1 MAFYGSERPV
11 MADLIVDGASEE
23 DMRQRYG
30 DRCRKSR
37 IIDGAYEVEGFFP
50 DLGSGGKWL
59 FFTAAPLMDDEKR
72 ITGAIETLQDVTE
85 RKRAEEALRQSE
97 KRYRTLLDFAP
108 YPIVVF
114 TLDGK
119 VSYLNPAFSEV
130 FGWTLDDLEGSPIPY
145 VPRGL
150 EHETT
155 QKIKELFKNKVIL
168 REETKRMTK
177 DGRVLDVILRAV
189 VFSVSQEE
197 PEGELVILR
206 DVTQEKRIARNNEAM
221 LRISMALPEYP
232 DLQDL
237 LYYVNSEVKG
247 ILGAEGS
254 ITILHDE
261 IKGDLFIL
269 GAAYD
274 DMDTEKRAREIR
286 FPMNQLV
293 AGQVIQ
299 TGEPMIVNDTST
311 HRSLHE
317 ERDRKLGYKTR
328 NLVLVPLKSSDRI
341 IGALCAINK
350 KEGLFDQT
358 DVEMLSMIAGTVALS
373 VENARFSEELKKAY
387 REVTSLNR
395 AKDKVINHLSHE
407 LRTPVAILS
416 GSLNILTRRLAVLP
430 QETWKPTLER
440 LQRNLDRVVDI
451 QYQVQDIMENKL
463 YRAHGLL
470 TAMIDQCGDELETLL
485 AEECGETEVVQ
496 KIRKRVDDLFNVKET
511 ASKEL
516 RLEQEV
522 QERLEELKPHF
533 AHRELKLITHLEP
546 TPPILLPT
554 DVLQKVIDGLVKNAV
569 ENTPDEG
576 KIEIHARKKNEG
588 AELVVRDYGVG
599 ITEDAQRRIFE
610 GFFTTQDTMAYSSK
624 RPFDFN
630 AGGKGADLLR
640 MKIFSERYNFKID
653 MVSSRCRFLARDTDV
668 CPGRIS
674 QCPFCSTIENC
685 HASGGT
691 TFTVAFPPASLA
703 EQGALKK

>member
-1 MAFYGSERPV
+1 
-11 MADLIVDGASEE
+11 
-23 DMRQRYG
+23 
-30 DRCRKSR
+30 
-37 IIDGAYEVEGFFP
+37 
-50 DLGSGGKWL
+50 
-59 FFTAAPLMDDEKR
+59 MDDDKR
-72 ITGAIETLQDVTE
+72 IAGAIETLQDVTE
-85 RKRAEEALRQSE
+85 RRRAEELLRDSE

-108 YPIVVF
+108 YPMVVF
-114 TLDGK
+114 TLEGK
-119 VSYLNPAFSEV
+119 VLYLNPSFTEV
-130 FGWTLDDLEGSPIPY
+130 FGWTLGELEGRSIPY
-145 VPRGL
+145 VPPGL
-150 EHETT
+150 EQETT
-155 QKIKELFKNKVIL
+155 QEIKRFFENKVLL
-168 REETKRMTK
+168 RQESKRLTK
-177 DGRVLDVILRAV
+177 DGRILDVMLRAV
-189 VFSVSQEE
+189 LFSVSQGE

-237 LYYVNSEVKG
+237 LYYINSEVKSL
-247 ILGAEGS
+247 LGTEGS
-254 ITILHDE
+254 ITVLHDE

-274 DMDTEKRAREIR
+274 DMDAEKRAGEIR
-286 FPMNQLV
+286 FSMNQLV
-293 AGQVIQ
+293 AGEVML
-299 TGEPMIVNDTST
+299 TGEPIIVNDTST
-311 HRSLHE
+311 RRPLHE

-328 NLVLVPLKSSDRI
+328 NLVLVPLKSSDRT

-373 VENARFSEELKKAY
+373 LENARFSEELKKAY

-395 AKDKVINHLSHE
+395 AKDKVISHLSHE

-416 GSLNILTRRLAVLP
+416 GSLNILARRLAALP

-451 QYQVQDIMENKL
+451 QYQVQDIMENKQ
-463 YRAHGLL
+463 YRTRGLL
-470 TAMIDQCGDELETLL
+470 TSMIEQCGDELETLL
-485 AEECGETEVVQ
+485 AEECGEKEVIQ
-496 KIRKRVDDLFNVKET
+496 KIRRRVEELFTVKET

-516 RLEQEV
+516 RLDQEV
-522 QERLEELKPHF
+522 KERLEQLKPHY
-533 AHRELKLITHLEP
+533 AHRKLDLITHLEP
-546 TPPILLPT
+546 TPPVFLPP
-554 DVLQKVIDGLVKNAV
+554 DVLQKVVDGLVKNAI

-576 KIEIHARKKNEG
+576 KIEIHARKKREG

-640 MKIFSERYNFKID
+640 MKIFSERYNFRMD
-653 MVSSRCRFLARDTDV
+653 MVSSRCRFLAKEMDE

-674 QCPFCSTIENC
+674 DCPHCSKVENC

-691 TFTVAFPPASLA
+691 TFSITFPPASIV
-703 EQGALKK
+703 EMGTVKKEPTIRKP